1 MSLLKVVL
9 VIGASLLVEALQLG
23 GPHQRIRTLRP
34 ILPILRPKR
43 PYSMTKLWLADD
55 SVNVSNTVSS
65 PEIRERL
72 QENDFQGAYQN
83 LRKNPMLVISI
94 DDAQILLN
102 NLRSLVP
109 TTGEDAEKQLTESCT
124 LLYKRLERLKVLK
137 GFGCSDGEYPDKTVG
152 EITPQKLES
161 ITGIST
167 SALTPK
173 QRQNYWTLAGIGLC
187 AIQYALGESLGLD
200 PLYTTIPATFAALA
214 IDQLFYR
221 GAVFESIYQKLF
233 PEYKKKIIVH
243 EAGHFLISYL
253 LGIPVRGCVTNA
265 WDARKSPEI
274 KGQAGTIF
282 YDPKLSDELAGQKVT
297 RSSVDRMSIVLMA
310 GIAAEALKFGK
321 AEGGVVDEK
330 ALVGFLTSFSPPWN
344 LVRIQG
350 QARWS
355 AMQAIL
361 LIREHQAAFDALVDV
376 LEQGKGNPSFYSH
389 PSLIPTPLFE
399 KLQ

>member
-1 MSLLKVVL
+1 MSLLI
-9 VIGASLLVEALQLG
+9 VIVAVSAAALLVEALQP

-34 ILPILRPKR
+34 ILPILRSKR
-43 PYSMTKLWLADD
+43 PYSMTKLWVTDEN
-55 SVNVSNTVSS
+55 VNVSNTVSS

-72 QENDFQGAYQN
+72 EENDFQGAYQN
-83 LRKNPMLVISI
+83 LKRNPMLVISI
-94 DDAQILLN
+94 ADAQILLN

-152 EITPQKLES
+152 EITPQKLEA

-167 SALTPK
+167 AALTPK
-173 QRQNYWTLAGIGLC
+173 QRQNYWTLAGIGVC

-221 GAVFESIYQKLF
+221 GAVFESIYQQIF
-233 PEYKKKIIVH
+233 PEYKQKIIVH

-253 LGIPVRGCVTNA
+253 LGVRGCVTNA
-265 WDARKSPEI
+265 WDARKYPEI

-344 LVRIQG
+344 IVRIQG

-361 LIREHQAAFDALVDV
+361 LIREHQAAFDALVAV
-376 LEQGKGNPSFYSH
+376 LEQGKGDVFFLFSSIMYT
-389 PSLIPTPLFE
+389 LIS
-399 KLQ
+399 